1 MLRDNLFGGGRAAGI
16 FVLKLQEVRACG
28 HGGCRMRNEM
38 GGLNA
43 LGYGNGVRLGT
54 LKKAWPI
61 LLDKGLFLLLDPL
74 SAQKKFF

>member
-1 MLRDNLFGGGRAAGI
+1 M
-16 FVLKLQEVRACG
+16 LKLQDVRGG

-74 SAQKKFF
+74 SAQRNSSNG